1 VVACVIASFGN
12 SDCIL
17 PQAERTKIH
26 NERDDANMNSLLPL
40 GYQIGQHAK
49 TLASH
54 FPDAFRLDTGNH
66 VMVGAESTPVLS
78 NGRTVLNLNFA
89 VPDQFSAQTGNG
101 ATIFVKRGN
110 DFVRISTS
118 VKKENGERAVG
129 TLLDPSHAG
138 YKSLLA
144 GEPYIGFAQLFGH
157 QYMTQY
163 DPIKDAQG
171 NVIAVLY
178 VGINVSDRF
187 HLGISAKV
195 SLMAFG
201 LLAAI
206 FALYAWALGS
216 AMSAVA
222 TAGGAAMAQ
231 EMASVQTRYGMFAL
245 LAALLA
251 AGGLYLLLQT
261 IVTRPMQQAMTAAQ
275 QLASGDLTTQVHVGR
290 VDEIGQLMQSI
301 NGVGQGLAAVVGT
314 VRKSTDQIN
323 IASSE
328 IAIGNNDLS
337 ARTESQASALGQT
350 TASMGNFTATVKR
363 NAESAREASTLVN
376 STSEH
381 AVKGGEVV
389 AQVVTTMG
397 SIKDSSRKI
406 VDIIGVID
414 GIAFQTNIL
423 ALNASVEAARA
434 GEQGRGFAVVAT
446 EVRNL
451 AQRSAA
457 AAKEIKALIADS
469 VDKVDN
475 GSKLVDQAGRTME
488 EIVSSVRNVTSI
500 MSEIA
505 AASMEQSNDIEEVNK
520 AIGDMD
526 EMTQQTAALVEQAA
540 AASESLHDQAEQL
553 SKNVSIFKLA
563 QDTMA
568 ARPAIGMRR

>member
-1 VVACVIASFGN
+1 
-12 SDCIL
+12 
-17 PQAERTKIH
+17 
-26 NERDDANMNSLLPL
+26 MNSLLPL

-54 FPDAFRLDTGNH
+54 LPDAFTLDTGNQI
-66 VMVGAESTPVLS
+66 MVGAESTPVLS
-78 NGRTVLNLNFA
+78 NGRTVLNLNFS

-144 GEPYIGFAQLFGH
+144 GDSYIGFARLFGQ

-178 VGINVSDRF
+178 VGINISDRF

-195 SLMAFG
+195 SLLAFA
-201 LLAAI
+201 LLAAV
-206 FALYAWALGS
+206 FASYTWALGS
-216 AMSAVA
+216 AMSSVA
-222 TAGGAAMAQ
+222 QAGGAGMAQ
-231 EMASVQTRYGMFAL
+231 QMASVQTRYAMFAL
-245 LAALLA
+245 LAVVIV
-251 AGGLYLLLQT
+251 AGGLYLLLQA
-261 IVTRPMQQAMTAAQ
+261 IVTRPMKQAMAAAQ
-275 QLASGDLTTQVHVGR
+275 QLAGGDLTTQVHVGQA
-290 VDEIGQLMQSI
+290 DEIGELMQAI
-301 NGVGQGLAAVVGT
+301 NGVGQGLAGVVGT

-363 NAESAREASTLVN
+363 NAESAREASMLVN
-376 STSEH
+376 SASDN
-381 AVKGGEVV
+381 AVKGGAVV

-397 SIKDSSRKI
+397 SIKESSRKI

-469 VDKVDN
+469 VDKVDK

-526 EMTQQTAALVEQAA
+526 EMTQQTAALVEEAA

-563 QDTMA
+563 QDTLA